1 MANISNFTLPRTDWY
16 DNKGRINKTALI
28 ENFNAIEAK
37 LIELSSMDRF
47 EAVPI
52 QFDSLE
58 LDDVTLNSD
67 NNLVVNLKSL
77 VDILDFK
84 YYPFNIT
91 FSGKKLMNLNY
102 YNDDYELVTVT
113 NKTFTAN
120 EGDKIY
126 FDFNTGSVRNSI
138 GTDGY
143 LLGVYTQGQVFA
155 LESNNYIVEASD

>member
-47 EAVPI
+47 EATPI
-52 QFDSLE
+52 QFDELE

-67 NNLVVNLKSL
+67 SNLVVNLKSL
-77 VDILDFK
+77 IDILDFK

-113 NKTFTAN
+113 NKTVAAN

-126 FDFNTGSVRNSI
+126 FDFDTGNISTSI

-143 LLGVYTQGQVFA
+143 LLGVYTQGQIFA
-155 LESNNYIVEASD
+155 LEGNNYIVEAND

>member
-1 MANISNFTLPRTDWY
+1 MANISSFTLPRTDWY
-16 DNKGRINKTALI
+16 DDKGRINKTALI

-67 NNLVVNLKSL
+67 SNLVVNLKSL
-77 VDILDFK
+77 VDILDLKF
-84 YYPFNIT
+84 YPFNIT

-102 YNDDYELVTVT
+102 YNNDYELVTIT

-126 FDFNTGSVRNSI
+126 FDFNTGNIVNST
-138 GTDGY
+138 GTNRY

-155 LESNNYIVEASD
+155 LESNNYIVEADD